1 MAVAIRLLP
10 LLVVGCMVLQ
20 ALTVSGEAVCEQTDE
35 GEKLIFEEYA
45 REFGRFTKKASG
57 KPRSKVGFYV
67 VTPCSCIMSINY
79 FVSRERSKRMI
90 V

>member
-45 REFGRFTKKASG
+45 REFGKFTKKASG

-67 VTPCSCIMSINY
+67 VTPCSCIMSINN
-79 FVSRERSKRMI
+79 FASRERSKRMI